1 MPVITYRD
9 AVSSVLREALDADDR
24 VFLMGEDIGPYGG
37 AFAVTKGFW
46 EQYGK
51 RRIKDSPLAESVI
64 VGAGVGAAM
73 VGLRP
78 VVELMTI
85 NFSLLAMDQI
95 VNHAAKIR
103 YMSGG
108 QFSIPLIIRTVTGAG
123 ASVGATHSQS
133 FEGWYAS
140 VPGLTVVTPA
150 TPRDVIGLFRSCREL
165 NDPVLFVE
173 HILLYGTRGEIPD
186 GGADFRIPIGQ
197 AAVRR
202 AGQDITLCGYS
213 RMALVAEQAA
223 GILAEE
229 GIDAEVIDL
238 RCLRPLDTDTVVGS
252 VRKTHRALMVE
263 ETTRLGGFAGE
274 LVSQIQEDA
283 FDYLDAPVGRVA
295 GAEAPM
301 PYSYPLEQLA
311 IPSAAS
317 VAAAARRLVNGSR

>member
-1 MPVITYRD
+1 MSVITYRD
-9 AVSSVLREALDADDR
+9 AVSSVLREALDEDER
-24 VFLMGEDIGPYGG
+24 IFLMGEDIGPYGG

-46 EQYGK
+46 EQYGS

-108 QFSIPLIIRTVTGAG
+108 QFTIPLIIRTVTGAG

-150 TPRDVIGLFRSCREL
+150 TPRDVIGLFRSCRDL

-173 HILLYGTRGEIPD
+173 HILLYGTRGDAPES
-186 GGADFRIPIGQ
+186 ADLRIPIGQ

-223 GILAEE
+223 DLLAQE
-229 GIDAEVIDL
+229 GITADVIDL
-238 RCLRPLDTDTVVGS
+238 RTLRPLDSATVVNS
-252 VRKTHRALMVE
+252 VKKTHRALVVE
-263 ETTRLGGFAGE
+263 ETSRLGGFAGE

-283 FDYLDAPVGRVA
+283 FDYLDAPVVRVA
-295 GAEAPM
+295 GAEVPI
-301 PYSYPLEQLA
+301 PYSFPLEQAA
-311 IPSAAS
+311 IPNAAS
-317 VAAAARRLVNGSR
+317 VAAAARQLVNGSR

>member
-1 MPVITYRD
+1 MSVITYRD
-9 AVSSVLREALDADDR
+9 AVSSVLREALDEDQR
-24 VFLMGEDIGPYGG
+24 IFLMGEDIGPYGG

-46 EQYGK
+46 EQYGS

-108 QFSIPLIIRTVTGAG
+108 QFTIPLIIRTVTGAG

-150 TPRDVIGLFRSCREL
+150 TPQDVIGLFRSCREL

-173 HILLYGTRGEIPD
+173 HILLYGTRGDALEN
-186 GGADFRIPIGQ
+186 ADLRIPIGQ

-202 AGQDITLCGYS
+202 AGKDITLCGYS

-223 GILAEE
+223 DLLAQE
-229 GIDAEVIDL
+229 GITADVIDL
-238 RCLRPLDTDTVVGS
+238 RTLRPLDSATVVDS
-252 VRKTHRALMVE
+252 VKKTHRALVVE
-263 ETTRLGGFAGE
+263 ETSRLGGFAGE

-283 FDYLDAPVGRVA
+283 FDYLDAPVARVA
-295 GAEAPM
+295 GAEVPI
-301 PYSYPLEQLA
+301 PYSFPLEQAA
-311 IPSAAS
+311 IPNAAS
-317 VAAAARRLVNGSR
+317 VAAAARQLVNGSR

>member
-1 MPVITYRD
+1 MSVITYRD
-9 AVSSVLREALDADDR
+9 AVSSVLREALDEDER
-24 VFLMGEDIGPYGG
+24 IFLMGEDIGPYGG

-46 EQYGK
+46 EQYGS

-108 QFSIPLIIRTVTGAG
+108 QFTIPLIIRTVTGAG

-150 TPRDVIGLFRSCREL
+150 TPQDVIGLFRSCREL

-173 HILLYGTRGEIPD
+173 HILLYGTRGDALEN
-186 GGADFRIPIGQ
+186 ADLRIPIGQ

-223 GILAEE
+223 DLLAQE
-229 GIDAEVIDL
+229 GITADVIDL
-238 RCLRPLDTDTVVGS
+238 RTLRPLDSATVVDS
-252 VRKTHRALMVE
+252 VKKTHRALVVE
-263 ETTRLGGFAGE
+263 ETSRLGGFAGE

-283 FDYLDAPVGRVA
+283 FDYLDAPVARVA
-295 GAEAPM
+295 GAEVPI
-301 PYSYPLEQLA
+301 PYSFPLEQAA
-311 IPSAAS
+311 IPNAAS
-317 VAAAARRLVNGSR
+317 VAAAARQLVNGSR

>member
-1 MPVITYRD
+1 MSVITYRD
-9 AVSSVLREALDADDR
+9 AVSSVLREALDEDQR
-24 VFLMGEDIGPYGG
+24 IFLMGEDIGPYGG

-46 EQYGK
+46 EQYGS

-108 QFSIPLIIRTVTGAG
+108 QFTIPLIIRTVTGAG

-150 TPRDVIGLFRSCREL
+150 TPQDVIGLFRSCREL

-173 HILLYGTRGEIPD
+173 HILLYGTRGDAPEN
-186 GGADFRIPIGQ
+186 ADLRIPIGQ

-223 GILAEE
+223 DLLAQE
-229 GIDAEVIDL
+229 GITADVIDL
-238 RCLRPLDTDTVVGS
+238 RTLRPLDSATVVDS
-252 VRKTHRALMVE
+252 VKKTHRALVVE
-263 ETTRLGGFAGE
+263 ETSRLGGFAGE

-283 FDYLDAPVGRVA
+283 FDYLDAPVARVA
-295 GAEAPM
+295 GAEVPI
-301 PYSYPLEQLA
+301 PYSFPLEQAA
-311 IPSAAS
+311 IPNAAS
-317 VAAAARRLVNGSR
+317 VAAAARQLVNGSR